1 MLVGMSGASSRDA
14 NMSSPEEA
22 PVPYSE
28 GLWKHTSNGWVLPFR
43 NHEEKYQMH
52 TGNTVVFLHS
62 DDRSCVD
69 HIFLATSIDEEND
82 EYTGL
87 YIWRHSVEFFDELV
101 SDLVE
106 HGFSI
111 QEQDEPH
118 PADLVRYQE
127 NVAAKAGVFDDLV
140 TMAMQGFDHEAAYF
154 LGEE

>member
-1 MLVGMSGASSRDA
+1 MTEGG
-14 NMSSPEEA
+14 EQ

-43 NHEEKYQMH
+43 NHDEKFQMH
-52 TGNTVVFLHS
+52 AENTVAFLHS

-69 HIFLATSIDEEND
+69 HVFVATEIDHDKE

-87 YIWRHSVEFFDELV
+87 YIWRHSIDFFDALV

-106 HGFSI
+106 HGFPI

-118 PADLVRYQE
+118 PADSDRYYE
-127 NVAAKAGVFDDLV
+127 AVAERAEVFDDLV
-140 TMAMQGFDHEAAYF
+140 ETAMRGFDDEWAYMS
-154 LGEE
+154 EEL